1 MPIQEQNIKFLN
13 SQVMDDVP
21 EGGGAATG
29 TEIQDGVMNNVFEDI
44 SDLDRAM
51 GRFNL
56 RKLFLAVRTLSTDLF
71 GGAKT
76 VVTALPEDPAI
87 GYTLFSTDD
96 PFDTRDQA
104 ANRVEAYLFKG
115 SMWNGALYENHIAG
129 MRQIRVIQRE
139 GSALPPRG
147 RTLCLVQKEGAPDEA
162 EQYVRVTDTEAEL
175 QIFTN
180 SRGEEY
186 KRLIVTMNLSDAL
199 RHDFSG
205 HTVNPTDSYDY
216 STRARL
222 RDTTVADATRYFG
235 AQKTTATASIGD
247 KVLNVQS
254 MFTQLVPA
262 AQSEEPLA
270 NQPLNPTLIQNID
283 AGTRT
288 VDVPQ
293 QAHTLARQVTAENRR
308 YNWIETL
315 TPVPAPG
322 AYTIT
327 YMAQGNWYTLTD
339 DGEGSVLGSD
349 PGHGTGTINYITG
362 NATLTTGAL
371 PDVGSQII
379 YTYGSRVHYEVRSG
393 TEALNANEARFP
405 FTLEN
410 SPAISASVSFSWTAG
425 GEPKTATT
433 SASGDITG
441 DATGTLD
448 SFDGTGELVFT
459 TLPDRGADLIIDYQW
474 YEAEAGAGVAVKE
487 SETRIFA
494 ESIQLSSMPTS
505 GSVRATVPL
514 MPTGDSFF
522 NKDHLRV
529 KVTEQNGDL
538 IAREGYS
545 VEPGFSSSG
554 PRYRIASD
562 TVIGTIAG
570 GTITLNSAPIP
581 ILYKGSRWVVW
592 RWRAFE
598 TTEGMQPNQTANV
611 TIEYIVDGVS
621 TNSVAATDAIPIA
634 ALNLD
639 LRPNAIDPI
648 VPDSVRFTL
657 GGKTYDDR
665 SGNLLTDIDSQ
676 TGSGLVA
683 GSIDYEAGTAEVTFW
698 EDGQPTGFDV
708 TSCLTVY
715 GEWTATEGFF
725 RTPSAPL
732 KPESLQI
739 IGTAEDGEQIIALAD
754 QNGEFNHE
762 WLQGQANYTFG
773 TAAVTFGKWVN
784 DASLT
789 PEEKEEDWYDPANV
803 ENGEIYK
810 PKPMITSTLR
820 YNAVAFTY
828 LPLDADIVGIDAVRL
843 PADGRVPIY
852 RPGDVV
858 MVMHPQD
865 TAPQTAANTDTIATR
880 PRVAWVRLI
889 DANGDSVTEGY
900 SLDRATG
907 TVTFDDVSGMA
918 MPITVRHTVGDLRLV
933 TDVQITGEI
942 QLSRELTHDYPANES
957 IVASCLIHGDRR
969 ARVSGTWDQ
978 KNWSG
983 EWKDSLDGEEAT
995 ATLNLI
1001 DYPITVTNEGCDT
1014 DRWIFRCTN
1023 AGSNNWEL
1031 LSENRGLVWQ
1041 GVYSQGG
1048 ADVAPINP
1056 RTRGPEGQGGVPYMT
1071 IPAEANGGGWATGN
1085 VIRINTVGAIAD
1097 FWIARA
1103 IQQSDEPLDDG
1114 ADGCEIY
1121 ALGNID
1127 RP

>member
-1 MPIQEQNIKFLN
+1 MPIQEQNIKFLA

-29 TEIQDGVMNNVFEDI
+29 NEIPDGVMNNVFEDI

-87 GYTLFSTDD
+87 GYTLFTTDD

-115 SMWNGALYENHIAG
+115 PMWAGGLYENHIEG
-129 MRQIRVIQRE
+129 MRQIRIIQRPDT
-139 GSALPPRG
+139 AVPPRG
-147 RTLCLVQKEGAPDEA
+147 KTLCLVSNEGLSNET
-162 EQYVRVTDTEAEL
+162 EQYVRMTEVAAEV
-175 QIFTN
+175 QMFYDAQT
-180 SRGEEY
+180 GADFPA
-186 KRLIVTMNLSDAL
+186 LIVTADLSDAL
-199 RHDFSG
+199 RHDFDG
-205 HTVNPTDSYDY
+205 HTPNRSFSYNYDSGK
-216 STRARL
+216 ARL
-222 RDTTVADATRYFG
+222 RDTTVADATQYFG
-235 AQKTTATASIGD
+235 AQRLALPASLGSKTLRAT
-247 KVLNVQS
+247 S

-270 NQPLNPTLIQNID
+270 SQMLNPELVQSIE

-308 YNWIETL
+308 LNWIETL
-315 TPVPAPG
+315 APVPAPG
-322 AYTIT
+322 AYTVT

-339 DGEGSVLGSD
+339 DGEGAVRGSD
-349 PGHGTGTINYITG
+349 PGHGTGTIDYTNG
-362 NATLTTGAL
+362 NVTLTTGAL

-393 TEALNANEARFP
+393 TEAINADQAAVHFAVENTPVKADTV
-405 FTLEN
+405 TLT
-410 SPAISASVSFSWTAG
+410 WTTG
-425 GEPKTATT
+425 GETKTATSDALGT
-433 SASGDITG
+433 ITG
-441 DATGTLD
+441 DATGSIDPT
-448 SFDGTGELVFT
+448 TGEGEIIVT
-459 TLPDRGADLIIDYQW
+459 TLPDRGADLAIAYQW
-474 YEAEAGAGVAVKE
+474 LEATDPSKTASVTESLPAASPITTSEGIKDHSLRLTFGITARAGTEMGDLTAVNRAGDLLLPPQALTGKYNSYRVV
-487 SETRIFA
+487 SETI
-494 ESIQLSSMPTS
+494 
-505 GSVRATVPL
+505 
-514 MPTGDSFF
+514 
-522 NKDHLRV
+522 
-529 KVTEQNGDL
+529 
-538 IAREGYS
+538 
-545 VEPGFSSSG
+545 
-554 PRYRIASD
+554 
-562 TVIGTIAG
+562 IGTVVDD
-570 GTITLNSAPIP
+570 TITIDQSALHLQYRRWGLAGWGTTSASMLVNLTQDVKATYIP
-581 ILYKGSRWVVW
+581 EAV
-592 RWRAFE
+592 ATTANT
-598 TTEGMQPNQTANV
+598 TTETSAITAL
-611 TIEYIVDGVS
+611 T
-621 TNSVAATDAIPIA
+621 
-634 ALNLD
+634 LD
-639 LRPNAIDPI
+639 LVPNTADAI

-665 SGNLLTDIDSQ
+665 SGNLLTDIDPQ

-698 EDGQPTGFDV
+698 EDGQPTGFDI

-715 GEWTATEGFF
+715 GEWTAREGFF

-773 TAAVTFGKWVN
+773 TAAVTFGKWVD

-843 PADGRVPIY
+843 PADGRVPIF
-852 RPGDVV
+852 RPGNIV
-858 MVMHPQD
+858 MVMHPSE
-865 TAPQTAANTDTIATR
+865 TAPETVTTGGTIATR
-880 PRVAWVRLI
+880 PRVAWVRVM
-889 DANGDSVTEGY
+889 DANGEQVTEGY

-907 TVTFDDVSGMA
+907 TVTFDDATGIA
-918 MPITVRHTVGDLRLV
+918 MPVTIRHTVGDLRLV
-933 TDVQITGEI
+933 TDVQITGDMT
-942 QLSRELTHDYPANES
+942 LSRPLTHDYPAGET

-969 ARVSGTWDQ
+969 ARVAQTWDEENWNGTWSDARQ
-978 KNWSG
+978 S
-983 EWKDSLDGEEAT
+983 DEAT
-995 ATLNLI
+995 ATLNVI
-1001 DYPITVTNEGCDT
+1001 DHPITVTNEGCDT
-1014 DRWIFRCTN
+1014 DRWLFRCTN
-1023 AGSNNWEL
+1023 ASTNQWEL
-1031 LSENRGLVWQ
+1031 ISEKRGLVWRGTYTQ
-1041 GVYSQGG
+1041 TG
-1048 ADVAPINP
+1048 DDIAPINP
-1056 RTRGPEGQGGVPYMT
+1056 RTRGEDGAGGVPYMT
-1071 IPAEANGGGWATGN
+1071 IPAAANGGGWSTGN